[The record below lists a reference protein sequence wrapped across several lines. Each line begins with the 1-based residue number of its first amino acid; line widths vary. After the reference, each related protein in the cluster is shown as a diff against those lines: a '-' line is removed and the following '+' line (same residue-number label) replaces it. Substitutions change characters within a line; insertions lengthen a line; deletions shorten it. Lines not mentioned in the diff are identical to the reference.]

1 MGVTELRRLY
11 ERKRTD
17 PAMDA
22 FVHFADP
29 LEDISLDAEFEQ
41 LVDD

>member
-11 ERKRTD
+11 EHKRND

-29 LEDISLDAEFEQ
+29 LEDISLDGESEL